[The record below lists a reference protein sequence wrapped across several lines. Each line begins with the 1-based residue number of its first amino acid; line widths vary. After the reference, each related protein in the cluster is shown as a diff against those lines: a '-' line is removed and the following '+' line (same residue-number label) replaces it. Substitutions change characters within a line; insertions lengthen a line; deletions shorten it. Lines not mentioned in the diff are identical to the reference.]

1 MAGTSKVQPGLSQTM
16 KIPIIIIAAAAV
28 CLGSEGALA
37 QTTRISPSSSSTF
50 KSLPSSS
57 STSPNSPCNPNNPTS
72 PCFSAN
78 APRDPCYSALTPNEP
93 CSTTTT
99 LPSVAAPTAPTPAP
113 AGPQSLASGA
123 LTIDQ
128 AKSRIEKAGYSS
140 VSGIRK
146 DPKGVWRA
154 NAVKDGQTV
163 TVTLDADGNVTAK

>member
-1 MAGTSKVQPGLSQTM
+1 M
-16 KIPIIIIAAAAV
+16 KIPVIIIVAAAV
-28 CLGSEGALA
+28 CLGSEGALV
-37 QTTRISPSSSSTF
+37 QTTRTSPSSSSTF

-57 STSPNSPCNPNNPTS
+57 ATSPNSPCNPNNPTS

-99 LPSVAAPTAPTPAP
+99 PPSVAAPQPPAAAAPAP
-113 AGPQSLASGA
+113 ASSQSSAGGA
-123 LTIDQ
+123 LAIDQ
-128 AKSRIEKAGYSS
+128 AKARIEGAGYSS

-146 DPKGVWRA
+146 EPKGAWRA

-163 TVTLDADGNVTAK
+163 TVTLDAEGKVTAK